1 MIAQAKIDA
10 VKEYLQSEFPG
21 FAVDD
26 KDDFE
31 RQSWKFSVAGGS
43 AIYIVKFER
52 PFWDDTDDVKN
63 ILDSLNSASS

>member
-31 RQSWKFSVAGGS
+31 RQSWKFQRGRRFCHLYCK
-43 AIYIVKFER
+43 I
-52 PFWDDTDDVKN
+52 
-63 ILDSLNSASS
+63 